1 MMGHWRL
8 NSSWKAAPHAPLSLS
23 LFLPIKAGN
32 GMKVGHELM
41 KQFLSVAIGVMLGN
55 NGSFKP

>member
-1 MMGHWRL
+1 M
-8 NSSWKAAPHAPLSLS
+8 PLYPYP

-41 KQFLSVAIGVMLGN
+41 KQFLLYQLLSG
-55 NGSFKP
+55 